1 MTGEVRF
8 YEDVARVTG
17 EREGVT
23 GLGGG
28 TLAAL
33 RMAGLDPR
41 DVARAVRAAL
51 DEDFA
56 YGPDVT
62 SGATVAGRTVTAD
75 VVARE
80 AGVLA
85 GVPVALAVL
94 DLIGGYA
101 DQGDLSGR
109 PEAVALVAEGERIGA
124 GDAVL
129 RVSGP
134 APAVLG
140 AERTML
146 NFLTHL
152 SGIATATRAWADAI
166 EGTGAVVRDTRK
178 TTPGLRVLEKYA
190 VRCGG
195 GRNHRMGLGDA
206 ALIKDNHIAAAGGVT
221 AAVLAVRAAAAS
233 SGRAGSW
240 PAGSGPAGPG
250 PAGPGSAGSG
260 PAGPGAAA
268 GLVVEVEC
276 DSLAQVRE
284 ALRAGA
290 HFLLL
295 DNMPLDSMREA
306 VAMASGY
313 YGVRLEASG
322 GLRLSNAR
330 AVAET
335 GVDYLSVGA
344 LTHSSPALDLGLDF
358 AAEG

>member
-1 MTGEVRF
+1 VTEEVRF
-8 YEDVARVTG
+8 YEDATG
-17 EREGVT
+17 LVHLGHGAGVT
-23 GLGGG
+23 GLRGA

-33 RMAGLDPR
+33 RAAGLNAD
-41 DVARAVRAAL
+41 DVARAVEAAL

-62 SGATVAGRTVTAD
+62 SAATVAGRTVTAN

-85 GVPVALAVL
+85 GGPVALAVL
-94 DLIGGYA
+94 DLIGWYLDGPA
-101 DQGDLSGR
+101 AGWR
-109 PEAVALVAEGERIGA
+109 VAAAVLAPDGTRVAA

-134 APAVLG
+134 ARAVLG
-140 AERTML
+140 AERTLL
-146 NFLTHL
+146 NFVTHL

-166 EGTGAVVRDTRK
+166 EGTGAAVRDTRK

-206 ALIKDNHIAAAGGVT
+206 ALVKDNHIAAAGGVAAAV
-221 AAVLAVRAAAAS
+221 AAVLAATSVS
-233 SGRAGSW
+233 GPGRAGVG
-240 PAGSGPAGPG
+240 AGVGVGAGLG
-250 PAGPGSAGSG
+250 R
-260 PAGPGAAA
+260 A
-268 GLVVEVEC
+268 GLVIEVEC
-276 DSLAQVRE
+276 DSVGQVRE
-284 ALRAGA
+284 ALEAGA

-295 DNMPLDSMREA
+295 DNMTMAELRESVA
-306 VAMASGY
+306 VARGF

-322 GLRLSNAR
+322 GLRLDNAR

-335 GVDYLSVGA
+335 GVDYLAVGA
-344 LTHSSPALDLGLDF
+344 LTHSARVLDLGLDY
-358 AAEG
+358 ADR

>member
-1 MTGEVRF
+1 VTEQVCVD
-8 YEDVARVTG
+8 EDVAG
-17 EREGVT
+17 LT
-23 GLGGG
+23 GLGGA

-33 RMAGLDPR
+33 RAAGLDAE
-41 DVARAVRAAL
+41 DVARAVRTAL

-62 SGATVAGRTVTAD
+62 SAATVAGRTVTAE

-85 GVPVALAVL
+85 GGPVALAVL
-94 DLIGGYA
+94 DLIGGYVPGPTAGA
-101 DQGDLSGR
+101 DARRLRDGR
-109 PEAVALVAEGERIGA
+109 TAAGAHGAGGTVPAAGGGRGVSAAVLVADGERIGA

-152 SGIATATRAWADAI
+152 SGIATATRAWADVI
-166 EGTGAVVRDTRK
+166 EGTGAAVRDTRK
-178 TTPGLRVLEKYA
+178 TTPGLRVLDKYA

-206 ALIKDNHIAAAGGVT
+206 ALIKDNHVAAAGGVA
-221 AAVLAVRAAAAS
+221 AAVEAVRSVGAS
-233 SGRAGSW
+233 
-240 PAGSGPAGPG
+240 
-250 PAGPGSAGSG
+250 
-260 PAGPGAAA
+260 

-276 DSLAQVRE
+276 DSVGQVRE
-284 ALRAGA
+284 ALDAGA

-295 DNMPLDSMREA
+295 DNMSVGLLREA
-306 VAMASGY
+306 VAVARDY

-322 GLRLSNAR
+322 GLRLENAR
-330 AVAET
+330 EVAET
-335 GVDYLSVGA
+335 GVDYLAVGA

-358 AAEG
+358 AEER